1 MLCSARLH
9 PRPRVRRTERC
20 GRFNRGAKEAG
31 LRAEDAASAAAS
43 GAIKGAGEVSATAG
57 EQVRRAV
64 TGVIAG
70 VKVVV
75 KEPVRSARNGKAL
88 TDPVALATPMPQCI
102 GPPRFVE

>member
-1 MLCSARLH
+1 VEGSIA
-9 PRPRVRRTERC
+9 
-20 GRFNRGAKEAG
+20 GAKELG

-57 EQVRRAV
+57 EEVRRAV

-75 KEPVRSARNGKAL
+75 KEPFKSEERKAR
-88 TDPVALATPMPQCI
+88 
-102 GPPRFVE
+102 